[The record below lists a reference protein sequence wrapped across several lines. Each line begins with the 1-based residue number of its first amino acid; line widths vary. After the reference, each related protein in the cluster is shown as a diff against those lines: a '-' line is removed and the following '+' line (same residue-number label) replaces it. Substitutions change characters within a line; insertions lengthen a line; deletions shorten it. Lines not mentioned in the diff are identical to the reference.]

1 MHDFVRGTN
10 NAAKVCE
17 RFFIHLIAVKQVGIV
32 AKVSEE
38 PMELPEGPLGAIQPG
53 EK

>member
-17 RFFIHLIAVKQVGIV
+17 SFFIHLIAVKQVGIV
-32 AKVSEE
+32 AKVSEK
-38 PMELPEGPLGAIQPG
+38 PMELPKDSLAAIQSA
-53 EK
+53 EE